1 MRSELRRMSLMLVPM
16 KSVLT
21 DRELNKK
28 LKMLLVNFRGLNNL
42 KKPNLTMFVQSKEH
56 NSISPQR
63 T

>member
-28 LKMLLVNFRGLNNL
+28 LKTLLVNFRELNNL